1 MNSIEWV
8 PKCRNENGVNS
19 LFTTEKHF
27 GWKKDIGSLSDHP
40 IFYPLLNRY
49 MLLHHTAGIL
59 ELTF

>member
-1 MNSIEWV
+1 V
-8 PKCRNENGVNS
+8 DT